1 MPEKAGRQ
9 MIDRNVV
16 VRWERI
22 EEPTSIRGKLHSF
35 WMRMIMAVERLFPVR
50 IWVRYPV
57 KIWVGDAPFSGWLK
71 IITGGSYR
79 YRPRD
84 QWDKKQWRG

>member
-1 MPEKAGRQ
+1 
-9 MIDRNVV
+9 
-16 VRWERI
+16 
-22 EEPTSIRGKLHSF
+22 
-35 WMRMIMAVERLFPVR
+35 MAVERLFPVR

-57 KIWVGDAPFSGWLK
+57 KIWVGDAPFREWLK
-71 IITGGSYR
+71 IVMGKSYC